1 MAVLRKAFLILVLL
15 LGLGLVPG
23 CFAAG
28 LDLVV
33 MVDTSAS
40 MFPYYDELVQ
50 YLLKDLLEHW
60 LHKGDTFRLLSFA
73 DQPEVEISAKIEK
86 PEDLTRI
93 IERIYLLEPLGRYT
107 DLVAALD
114 YLYKYL
120 NSLEPRTPKL
130 VLLLTDGVHDPPPD
144 SPNRGKADEVLA
156 QLLKSA
162 DLIRMHGWDIH
173 ILQTPA
179 LASVSDRTITQ
190 AIAGSAAQ
198 PPALATKPGER
209 EPGGAVE
216 TGTKPA
222 AGVTPE
228 GQAPGRQAPG
238 QASTTGKAPPGAAPE
253 GQAPGTTAPSSQ
265 EPAQP
270 ESGRDL
276 LQAFADRAGAT
287 VLPYSQTT
295 PQELTGQLTGFLTLR
310 FPNPLG
316 KVGRRFT
323 AVFTL
328 SNPGSK
334 EAEISLVALRSGRM
348 NLLTRTLI
356 CRIPAGQSAELPA
369 EVRLP
374 LAMASGDYRLP
385 VSAEFLDEG
394 LRVSPLEGTLT
405 FTLARPVV
413 FGVIPF
419 WLLLIVIAAALIIL
433 VVVLTLVV
441 RNRLRDRTFSR
452 VFGPGRGK
460 GRPLVLKVLRQNPN
474 IGTRNIHEV
483 PPKSSRSVGGDG
495 SVFLIYFM
503 PVPRKI
509 GYIRNDGR
517 HYIFV
522 PKKLEYFPEL
532 KRPLEDCLNREI
544 QAVSLHGHEM
554 RFVFQEYVSPLEEIN
569 RLLRS
574 VRSAAAAAPKL
585 KGPGQR

>member
-1 MAVLRKAFLILVLL
+1 MSVLRKALLILIL
-15 LGLGLVPG
+15 LGFGLVPG

-60 LHKGDTFRLLSFA
+60 LHKGDTFHLLSFA

-107 DLVAALD
+107 DLVAAMD
-114 YLYKYL
+114 YLYEYL
-120 NSLEPRTPKL
+120 NGLQPQTPKM
-130 VLLLTDGVHDPPPD
+130 VLLLTDGVHDPPLD

-156 QLLKSA
+156 RLLKSA
-162 DLIRMHGWDIH
+162 DQIRMHGWEIH

-179 LASVSDRTITQ
+179 MASVSDRSL
-190 AIAGSAAQ
+190 SAAITGEQ
-198 PPALATKPGER
+198 PSAGTAKPEER
-209 EPGGAVE
+209 EPEGTAETGAKPAAGVAPE
-216 TGTKPA
+216 GKAQGPASTGTKPA
-222 AGVTPE
+222 AG
-228 GQAPGRQAPG
+228 
-238 QASTTGKAPPGAAPE
+238 AAPE
-253 GQAPGTTAPSSQ
+253 GKAPGAAAPPSSQ

-270 ESGRDL
+270 ESGQDL
-276 LQAFADRAGAT
+276 LRAFADRVGAT

-310 FPNPLG
+310 FPDPLG

-334 EAEISLVALRSGRM
+334 EAELSLVAMRSGRM
-348 NLLTRTLI
+348 NLLARASTR
-356 CRIPAGQSAELPA
+356 RIPAGQTVELPA

-374 LAMASGDYRLP
+374 LAMSSGDYRLP
-385 VSAEFLDEG
+385 VSVEFRDEG
-394 LRVSPLEGTLT
+394 LRISPLEGTLA
-405 FTLARPVV
+405 FTLAGPVV
-413 FGVIPF
+413 FGVIPLY
-419 WLLLIVIAAALIIL
+419 LLLIVLAAALIIL
-433 VVVLTLVV
+433 AVVLTLAL
-441 RNRLRDRTFSR
+441 RNRLRDRTFAR

-460 GRPLVLKVLRQNPN
+460 ARPLVLKVLRQNPN

-517 HYIFV
+517 QYIFV
-522 PKKLEYFPEL
+522 PKKLEYFTEL
-532 KRPLEDCLNREI
+532 KKPLEDCLNREI
-544 QAVSLHGHEM
+544 QAVSLHGHEV
-554 RFVFQEYVSPLEEIN
+554 RFLFQEYVSPLEEIN

-574 VRSAAAAAPKL
+574 VKSAAAAPKL
-585 KGPGQR
+585 KGPAER